1 MAPRK
6 TTATMEPQALQEP
19 KGQSQTNGI
28 LTITAEAKRSTQL
41 RMSHENKKNEREEG
55 KNMQVKKLDLT
66 TESLFDTKELSK
78 NIHDRIELLDKVK
91 SIFLLSGLEM
101 MTVQQVAEHYNV
113 KAVTIKKVFAKNKEE
128 ILQEGVRYMTASQIY
143 QNLPNAIHYKK
154 VKDYIILTLKSGQE
168 ILLEEAENILFSNRA
183 VIRIGMLM
191 DDGSVVREVRTQLL
205 NVSGN
210 ATCERKVED
219 LSNELEIIK
228 GALNGYGTHSLTEVL
243 ESLLRLAEYRDQH
256 KEESGQK

>member
-1 MAPRK
+1 MASRK
-6 TTATMEPQALQEP
+6 TTATMELQELKEH
-19 KGQSQTNGI
+19 KGQSQTNGTF
-28 LTITAEAKRSTQL
+28 TITAEAKRCEKL
-41 RMSHENKKNEREEG
+41 RMFQENKKNERVEG
-55 KNMQVKKLDLT
+55 KNMQEKKLDLT

-78 NIHDRIELLDKVK
+78 KIHGRIELLAKVK
-91 SIFLLSGLEM
+91 SIFLLSGLEL

-128 ILQEGVRYMTASQIY
+128 ILQDGVRNMTASQIY
-143 QNLPNAIHYKK
+143 QNLPNAIDYKK
-154 VKDYIILTLKSGQE
+154 VNDNIILTLKSGQE

-228 GALNGYGTHSLTEVL
+228 GAINGYGTHSMTEVL